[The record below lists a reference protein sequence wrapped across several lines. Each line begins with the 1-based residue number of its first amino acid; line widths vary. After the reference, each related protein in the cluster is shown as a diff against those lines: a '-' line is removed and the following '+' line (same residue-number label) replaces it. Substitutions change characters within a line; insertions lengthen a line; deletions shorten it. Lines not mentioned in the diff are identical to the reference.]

1 MKRHTSL
8 ISLSKD
14 HHQGLIIAQILKKN
28 APVYKGMPSDPE
40 GKRKYILNFW
50 KTELA
55 DHFIVEEEILI
66 PEIIGKNSDLNE
78 ICKQVLEEHKQI
90 RELLSQLK
98 HSDNPVNELDQIG
111 HSLENHIRL
120 EERKL
125 FGKIQECF
133 DESFLDNLGWK
144 LNSYRNK
151 KENSC

>member
-14 HHQGLIIAQILKKN
+14 HHQTLIIVQILKKN
-28 APVYKGMPSDPE
+28 APVYKGMPNDPE

-55 DHFIVEEEILI
+55 DHFTVEEKILI

-78 ICKQVLEEHKQI
+78 ICNQVLEEHKQI
-90 RELLSQLK
+90 RELVSQLK
-98 HSDNPVNELDQIG
+98 YSDNPEYELDQIG

-125 FGKIQECF
+125 FEKIQECF
-133 DESFLDNLGWK
+133 DESFLDNLGRK

-151 KENSC
+151 KNSC